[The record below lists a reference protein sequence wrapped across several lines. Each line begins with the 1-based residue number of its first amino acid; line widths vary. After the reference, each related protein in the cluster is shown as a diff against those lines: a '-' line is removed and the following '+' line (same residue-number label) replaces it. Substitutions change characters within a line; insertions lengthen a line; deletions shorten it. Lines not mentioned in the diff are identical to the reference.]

1 MKTGNV
7 TGVKSLKTRNT
18 QSTTVPHLH
27 LSDVTLRIFLK
38 NIQQSDCCWI
48 QSHRIYTKLHH
59 CCRKSTMCWVNVETW
74 ACGSRNDV
82 LLCRMLVVAV
92 SDKYF
97 LLRGLSDD
105 LLFLCNFLIFGPI
118 LGHLVTW
125 GNYPIFSIN
134 FIYST
139 FGSLFSE
146 AFLFVLH
153 YFSQI
158 LLYPFCTKFLC
169 TYISSFHDI
178 LFEFSS
184 MT

>member
-1 MKTGNV
+1 M
-7 TGVKSLKTRNT
+7 
-18 QSTTVPHLH
+18 
-27 LSDVTLRIFLK
+27 
-38 NIQQSDCCWI
+38 
-48 QSHRIYTKLHH
+48 KLHH
-59 CCRKSTMCWVNVETW
+59 YYPKSTMCWVNVETW

-125 GNYPIFSIN
+125 ENYPIFSIN
-134 FIYST
+134 FLYST

-158 LLYPFCTKFLC
+158 LLYPFCTNFYAL
-169 TYISSFHDI
+169 ISY
-178 LFEFSS
+178 LS
-184 MT
+184 MTYFLNFLRWHNVTIYFLNLYFVYLHRWCLLLFSLKYFCLYT